1 MIDVKFIKGLL
12 GGGIAGVL
20 PLLERIEQQDIERNF
35 MRERNWFAGM
45 ALQGLVANPP
55 EDEHGTQL
63 RPHEVCDIA
72 MMFGNLMVARLREEQ
87 SHPTNLPAD
96 QAGN

>member
-12 GGGIAGVL
+12 GGIAGVL

-72 MMFGNLMVARLREEQ
+72 MMVARLREEQ